1 MHLGHLG
8 SSSESITYMRH
19 LGQPAR
25 TMDVASGLLEHDD
38 TQELG
43 GEVDDVDPFGEFSPS
58 LTALEVLP
66 LRGGGDK
73 FSFRSSFGLFP
84 LFLLIL
90 L

>member
-1 MHLGHLG
+1 M
-8 SSSESITYMRH
+8 TYMRH

-25 TMDVASGLLEHDD
+25 TMDVASGLLEQDD

-43 GEVDDVDPFGEFSPS
+43 GEEDDEDPFGESSPS

-73 FSFRSSFGLFP
+73 FSFRYWVERGP
-84 LFLLIL
+84 VGTAECLLGSNEQL
-90 L
+90 